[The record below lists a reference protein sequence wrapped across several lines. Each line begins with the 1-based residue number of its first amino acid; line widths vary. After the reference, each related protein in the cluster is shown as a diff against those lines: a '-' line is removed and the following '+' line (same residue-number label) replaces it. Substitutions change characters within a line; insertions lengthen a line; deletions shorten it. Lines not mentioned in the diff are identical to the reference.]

1 MKPLD
6 AVRAMVADAL
16 GTEPVDRYTAA
27 RARAARE
34 KPDRMTFQP
43 VRRARRK
50 TAKRD
55 QRREYVDQLRE
66 QGFDAEYLADR
77 YGRRR

>member
-1 MKPLD
+1 MKPLEV
-6 AVRAMVADAL
+6 VRAMITDAL
-16 GTEPVDRYTAA
+16 STDPVDRYTAA

-34 KPDRMTFQP
+34 KPDRMTFRP
-43 VRRARRK
+43 ARRARRK
-50 TAKRD
+50 SAKRD

>member
-1 MKPLD
+1 MKPLEV
-6 AVRAMVADAL
+6 VRAMITDAL
-16 GTEPVDRYTAA
+16 STDPVDHYTAA